1 MCYVFRTTF
10 GLLLRN
16 RPRASRLRDAR
27 IAPPGRARVP
37 GDGSARASP
46 INRSVLNLIERVVVG
61 GNTRIVN
68 LFETNDDRVSHAGLV
83 DGDDLAV
90 IVEPVRLRAQNLNLR
105 GGNESASKPQS
116 SRSVTRSMD
125 ETSRRRARASHTR
138 RETRRERVSLGR
150 ASARLLLL
158 STGHDSS
165 SSPSPTTDRITRAR
179 APWSLSAGRFVPWPP
194 ASASPPASIAHKKYP
209 PIVSHRTTSPRAS
222 RRRASSPFVNP
233 SRIQRII
240 ESSSSRRRP
249 TSASARTTVRDARVV
264 FVALRNER
272 TKISYVSLRVHRTIS
287 SVARASRSTDPTPR
301 SRSRE
306 GADRYA
312 RARPPW

>member
-1 MCYVFRTTF
+1 MLCLPNNLRSATTKPPA
-10 GLLLRN
+10 RVSETRRAN
-16 RPRASRLRDAR
+16 RAPGTRAR
-27 IAPPGRARVP
+27 PGRR
-37 GDGSARASP
+37 SARASP

-150 ASARLLLL
+150 ASARLVLL

-240 ESSSSRRRP
+240 ESSASYLSLGANDRARRARGLRRPAKRTHKNIIRQSSRSSTRLERR
-249 TSASARTTVRDARVV
+249 AS
-264 FVALRNER
+264 VALD
-272 TKISYVSLRVHRTIS
+272 
-287 SVARASRSTDPTPR
+287 RSHAPIAIPR
-301 SRSRE
+301 
-306 GADRYA
+306 G
-312 RARPPW
+312 PG

>member
-150 ASARLLLL
+150 ASARLVLL

-209 PIVSHRTTSPRAS
+209 PIVSHRTESHRAS

-240 ESSSSRRRP
+240 ESSASYLSLGANDRARRARGLRRPAKRTHKNIIRQSSRASNHLERR
-249 TSASARTTVRDARVV
+249 A
-264 FVALRNER
+264 
-272 TKISYVSLRVHRTIS
+272 
-287 SVARASRSTDPTPR
+287 SVAVDRSHAPIAIPR
-301 SRSRE
+301 GR
-306 GADRYA
+306 G
-312 RARPPW
+312 